1 MIYIIKNKKCSI
13 NINLINPINSLKVKL
28 IFFIYIIFDI
38 INIWHYYE
46 KIFWQHNKCKGI
58 NSEIHYFKIINMRLL
73 LIILL

>member
-1 MIYIIKNKKCSI
+1 MFNQYKSNQSNQFFKSKID
-13 NINLINPINSLKVKL
+13 
-28 IFFIYIIFDI
+28 FFIYIIFDI